1 MVAECRLPALL
12 LKAGGRSLGRVIV
25 RVSAD
30 ERASWHAGHVVTLEA
45 EMTAP
50 RRFRKEEKGAGAKLV
65 GGILISEMVVQLV
78 VGLLIHIN
86 SSSSSSSIHRSPGRI
101 KGVHTRACATST

>member
-1 MVAECRLPALL
+1 MPALL
-12 LKAGGRSLGRVIV
+12 IKAGGRSLGRVIV
-25 RVSAD
+25 RVRAD
-30 ERASWHAGHVVTLEA
+30 ERAGGHAGDTVTLEA
-45 EMTAP
+45 EMTA
-50 RRFRKEEKGAGAKLV
+50 KLV
-65 GGILISEMVVQLV
+65 GGIRISEMVLQLA